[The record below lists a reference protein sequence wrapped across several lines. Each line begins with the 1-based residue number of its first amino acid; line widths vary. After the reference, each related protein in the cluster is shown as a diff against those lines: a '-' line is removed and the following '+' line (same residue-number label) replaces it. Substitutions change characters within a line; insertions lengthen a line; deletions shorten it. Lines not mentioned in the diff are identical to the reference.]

1 MISLEFAQRLARD
14 ERRARD
20 RAGEL
25 LDRVT
30 ALGLADEDR
39 ACRLGRPELPL
50 HVLRRD
56 RLAELDVDLGD
67 QDLDGVDRGGDDGLR
82 RRRLFATAAGEQRGS
97 AAGGD
102 RDHEDNKT
110 RGFHTLHF
118 PQ

>member
-1 MISLEFAQRLARD
+1 MISLDSRNGSPATNGAR
-14 ERRARD
+14 AI
-20 RAGEL
+20 APVNCSIASGL
-25 LDRVT
+25 L
-30 ALGLADEDR
+30 GSADEDR
-39 ACRLGRPELPL
+39 ACGLGRPELPL

-67 QDLDGVDRGGDDGLR
+67 QDLDGVDRGSGHGLR
-82 RRRLFATAAGEQRGS
+82 GRRLLATTAGEQRGS

-102 RDHEDNKT
+102 GDHENDKT